1 MGIKQQEKMK
11 TLEELKE
18 FYTNELAGDLR
29 QLEAKRK
36 QVMQNMM
43 ITVGVLG
50 VLGLIAAGVMVSQG
64 APPPVF
70 IFVVIGC
77 VIIGGIAFAFI
88 GKGYKAEFKQRI
100 ITKIVQFAE
109 PSLNYHPQDM
119 IDEYTFK
126 GSKLF
131 THHIDRYRG
140 EDLVRGQVGKTDI
153 VFSEVHAEY
162 KTTSHDSKGRSQ
174 THWHTIFKGLFFIA
188 DFNKD
193 FHGQT
198 LVLPDSAE
206 KLFGGFGKMLQSWNI
221 GRPDLVQLE
230 DPEFEREFVVYGN
243 DQIESRYILSTS
255 LMRRILDFRNKSG
268 TKIYLSFTGSKVYVA
283 VPSDKNMF
291 EPKYLSSVNDFSP
304 ILDYYRDLEF
314 AVGIVDDLNLNT
326 RIWTKE

>member
-1 MGIKQQEKMK
+1 MK

-18 FYTNELAGDLR
+18 FYSNELSVDLK
-29 QLEAKRK
+29 QLETKRK
-36 QVMQNMM
+36 QIMQNTF
-43 ITVGVLG
+43 IAV
-50 VLGLIAAGVMVSQG
+50 GLIGVFGLILAGVMVSQG

-70 IFVVIGC
+70 IFVLIGC
-77 VIIGGIAFAFI
+77 VILGGIAFSFI

-109 PSLNYHPQDM
+109 PGLSYHPTEK
-119 IDEYTFK
+119 IDEHTFK
-126 GSKLF
+126 SSKLF
-131 THHIDRYRG
+131 TEGIDRYSG
-140 EDLVRGQVGKTDI
+140 EDFVHGRVGKTDI

-162 KTTSHDSKGRSQ
+162 KTTSRDSKGHTQ

-193 FHGQT
+193 FQGQT

-221 GRPDLVQLE
+221 GRPDLIQLE

-255 LMRRILDFRNKSG
+255 LMRRILDFKTKTG

-283 VPSDKNMF
+283 VPMTENMF
-291 EPKYLSSVNDFSP
+291 EPKYFSVVS
-304 ILDYYRDLEF
+304 
-314 AVGIVDDLNLNT
+314 
-326 RIWTKE
+326 RIFRTFFE